1 MHNARDRGVNSCSLS
16 VCMSRNSCQLPGSI
30 HLKFSGDVGDTTGC
44 AYFRNQH
51 DLLRNKK
58 LLLMGTFG
66 GIVKK
71 AFFYLG
77 CLMQQSIA
85 GLPVSQF
92 G

>member
-1 MHNARDRGVNSCSLS
+1 M
-16 VCMSRNSCQLPGSI
+16 PGPI
-30 HLKFSGDVGDTTGC
+30 HLKFSGDVGDPTGC

-71 AFFYLG
+71 AVFHLG
-77 CLMQQSIA
+77 CLIPQSIA
-85 GLPVSQF
+85 GLPVIQLVEIF
-92 G
+92 AGNGGRTWV